1 MDIKGDVFKEFFK
14 KLRENKEIPDSIVNE
29 LEKQL
34 SEGNMISKENIFEV
48 IEKGCTDAGKN

>member
-14 KLRENKEIPDSIVNE
+14 KLREDKEIPVSIVNE

-34 SEGNMISKENIFEV
+34 SEGNIISKENILEV
-48 IEKGCTDAGKN
+48 IEKGCIDAGKN